1 MLKFIL
7 EVEDFKKQEEGVF
20 IAGEKKDRKTVLF
33 QTMAPQARLELATN

>member
-1 MLKFIL
+1 MLK
-7 EVEDFKKQEEGVF
+7 KRSAF